1 MATSQHP
8 ARLVPVINMLQL
20 HPKHSRLH
28 GIEAAVPA
36 DLFVVI
42 PLAASMIAQT
52 PNVRRQFLVI
62 GGDASAIAIG
72 AQVFGGIKTESRG
85 LAQRSC
91 FLVAPLCTESL
102 RSILDKAGA
111 VLLSDTVESVHVGA
125 LPVTVYGHH
134 RANLVRTSTLQRG
147 LGRFGIE
154 VQCRRVDVRQNRSG
168 AATHNRTYRREKAEG
183 RGD

>member
-8 ARLVPVINMLQL
+8 ARLVPVINVLQL

-62 GGDASAIAIG
+62 GGDASAVAIG
-72 AQVFGGIKTESRG
+72 AQVLGGIKAESCG

-91 FLVAPLCTESL
+91 FLVAPLRAESL
-102 RSILDKAGA
+102 RSIR
-111 VLLSDTVESVHVGA
+111 SEEH
-125 LPVTVYGHH
+125 
-134 RANLVRTSTLQRG
+134 TS
-147 LGRFGIE
+147 
-154 VQCRRVDVRQNRSG
+154 
-168 AATHNRTYRREKAEG
+168 
-183 RGD
+183 